1 MSPDKFNQ
9 LYRKSVASK
18 EPQTPEV
25 TEPTAPEAKAA
36 IQHQQWLLH
45 PQTIEF
51 LEALELESWRQL
63 AIATQLACSG
73 ADEKSKDKALI
84 RSDNINKVI
93 EYARRNTRIEKQ

>member
-1 MSPDKFNQ
+1 MQPSKYQQ
-9 LYRKSVASK
+9 LYRKSVSTK

-25 TEPTAPEAKAA
+25 VEATAEQAKAA

-51 LEALELESWRQL
+51 LEALEQESLRQVVL
-63 AIATQLACSG
+63 ATRLACEG
-73 ADEKSKDKALI
+73 AEEKVKDKALI

-93 EYARRNTRIEKQ
+93 EYARRNTRIDKQ